1 VNYPYKYRDYSFGA
15 AEALLAAGDQ
25 GKFWEMH
32 DLMIENSPDLDK
44 DSLVKYAEKLGLDM
58 ARFGSDLAAMK
69 HKAQVDADVKMAHD
83 LDLYNTP
90 TFFIN
95 GRMVVG
101 NRPYSYLKKIVEE
114 ELQSAGK

>member
-1 VNYPYKYRDYSFGA
+1 MNYPYKYRDYSFGA
-15 AEALLAAGDQ
+15 AQALLSAGAQ

-32 DLMIENSPDLDK
+32 DKLLEISPDLSQ
-44 DSLVKYAEKLGLDM
+44 DSLVKIAEELGLDM
-58 ARFGSDLAAMK
+58 DRFASELAAMK
-69 HKAQVDADVKMAHD
+69 HKAEIDADVKIAHD